1 MRSALKHALLFLS
14 LFTAVAGPAA
24 KAEMDDDYGGT
35 VLVSPE
41 QGEALAAFALQ
52 SERRVH
58 PKPDCSHL
66 VHLLYARAGLIYP
79 YEDSRVLY
87 RGTSDF
93 ERMKT
98 PQPGDLIVWLGH
110 VGIVLSPEEKTF
122 LSSVRSGIHTE
133 SWTAAHWVRRG
144 RPRFFRYRI
153 GPAANM
159 NLLAAIMFDETRL
172 LGDTRGDARSSS
184 TSAQLPFPDGQ
195 PTVARVEEDGLQAGR
210 GESLP
215 QESVTG
221 SPEHEAGTGSAS
233 IVAMIA
239 QRQTPNKRQISAA
252 FIGNSNARARRLI
265 TGERLDLS
273 NPFSV
278 FDRVEVEKINIE
290 HGNGWITLRLNETLS
305 QEAGKIL
312 PGKTMERV
320 LSIFRRNDGVW
331 LISDPQDRTYL
342 AEENALEIFERQAEL
357 FLRLV
362 PNSSNTRVVVK
373 ALDLLYDKQPGTPQR
388 AAIR

>member
-1 MRSALKHALLFLS
+1 
-14 LFTAVAGPAA
+14 
-24 KAEMDDDYGGT
+24 
-35 VLVSPE
+35 
-41 QGEALAAFALQ
+41 
-52 SERRVH
+52 
-58 PKPDCSHL
+58 
-66 VHLLYARAGLIYP
+66 
-79 YEDSRVLY
+79 
-87 RGTSDF
+87 
-93 ERMKT
+93 
-98 PQPGDLIVWLGH
+98 
-110 VGIVLSPEEKTF
+110 
-122 LSSVRSGIHTE
+122 
-133 SWTAAHWVRRG
+133 
-144 RPRFFRYRI
+144 
-153 GPAANM
+153 M

-290 HGNGWITLRLNETLS
+290 HGNGWITLRLSETLS

>member
-1 MRSALKHALLFLS
+1 MRSVLKHALLFLS
-14 LFTAVAGPAA
+14 LFTAIAGPAA

-133 SWTAAHWVRRG
+133 SWTAAHWVQRG
-144 RPRFFRYRI
+144 RPRFYRYRI

-195 PTVARVEEDGLQAGR
+195 PTVAKVEEDGLHAGR
-210 GESLP
+210 SESLP

-221 SPEHEAGTGSAS
+221 SPEHEAGTSSAS
-233 IVAMIA
+233 IVAMIV

-252 FIGNSNARARRLI
+252 FLGSSNARARRLI
-265 TGERLDLS
+265 IGERLDLS

-290 HGNGWITLRLNETLS
+290 HGSGWITLRLSETLS

-312 PGKTMERV
+312 PGKTTERV

-331 LISDPQDRTYL
+331 LISDPQDRIYL
-342 AEENALEIFERQAEL
+342 TQENALEVFERQAEIS
-357 FLRLV
+357 LRLV
-362 PNSSNTRVVVK
+362 PNSGETRTVVK